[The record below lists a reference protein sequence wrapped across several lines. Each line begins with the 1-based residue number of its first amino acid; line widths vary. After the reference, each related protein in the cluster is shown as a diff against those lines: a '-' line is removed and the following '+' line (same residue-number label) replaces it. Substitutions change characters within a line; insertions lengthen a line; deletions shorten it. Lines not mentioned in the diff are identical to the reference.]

1 MYRPQ
6 SGGCD
11 PIGTPVTLKHLIR
24 RFAPGF
30 GGALAVLGPAL
41 AQSPGAV
48 GITSCAVPPA
58 LSDIGVALDRSAARV
73 DQGNSLT
80 IIAMGSSSTQGVG
93 ASAPSFSYPSRLQE
107 ELRDRLPALEIQV
120 LNRGIGGQDV
130 PEELKRLD
138 QDVVVEHP
146 DLVIWQVGTNA
157 VLRRDDLAAD
167 KELIR
172 RGVSLMK
179 EDGIDVVLMDL
190 QYARRVLARPAWGEM
205 ERAIGE
211 IAHTNHVGLFH
222 RFEIMQEWDHT
233 QQLAPAA
240 MIGPD
245 GLHMTDASYGCL
257 ASQLAEALA
266 WNWWSHGKI
275 AKSLRQNPDAVSRL
289 SQPATAP
296 LSTAL
301 RPH

>member
-1 MYRPQ
+1 MTHHPAM
-6 SGGCD
+6 
-11 PIGTPVTLKHLIR
+11 R
-24 RFAPGF
+24 RFAAAFAGV
-30 GGALAVLGPAL
+30 LASLGPAL
-41 AQSPGAV
+41 AEQPETV
-48 GITSCAVPPA
+48 GVPSCAVSPA
-58 LSDIGVALDRSAARV
+58 LSGIGVALDRSVGRI
-73 DQGNSLT
+73 DQGGPL
-80 IIAMGSSSTQGVG
+80 IIVAMGSSSTLGVG
-93 ASAPSFSYPSRLQE
+93 ASAPSMSYPSRLE
-107 ELRDRLPALEIQV
+107 GELRDRFPGLEIRV

-130 PEELKRLD
+130 GEELNRLD
-138 QDVVVEHP
+138 RDVVAEHP

-167 KELIR
+167 EQLIR
-172 RGVSLMK
+172 RGVSSMK
-179 EDGIDVVLMDL
+179 ENGIDIVLMDL

-205 ERAIGE
+205 ERVIGE
-211 IAHTNHVGLFH
+211 IAHSNHVGLFR

-257 ASQLAEALA
+257 ASQLGEALA

-275 AKSLRQNPDAVSRL
+275 AKSLRQNPDTVSRL

>member
-1 MYRPQ
+1 MTHHPAM
-6 SGGCD
+6 
-11 PIGTPVTLKHLIR
+11 R
-24 RFAPGF
+24 RFA
-30 GGALAVLGPAL
+30 GALAGVLASLGPAL
-41 AQSPGAV
+41 AEQPETV
-48 GITSCAVPPA
+48 GVPSCAVSPA
-58 LSDIGVALDRSAARV
+58 LSGIGVALDRSVGRI
-73 DQGNSLT
+73 DQGGPL
-80 IIAMGSSSTQGVG
+80 IIVAMGSSSTLGVG
-93 ASAPSFSYPSRLQE
+93 ASAPSMSYPSRLE
-107 ELRDRLPALEIQV
+107 GELRDRFPGLEIRV

-130 PEELKRLD
+130 GEELNRLD
-138 QDVVVEHP
+138 RDVVAEHP

-167 KELIR
+167 EQLIR
-172 RGVSLMK
+172 RGVSSMK
-179 EDGIDVVLMDL
+179 ENGIDIVLMDL

-205 ERAIGE
+205 ERVIGE
-211 IAHTNHVGLFH
+211 IAHSNHVGLFR

-257 ASQLAEALA
+257 ASQLGEALA

-275 AKSLRQNPDAVSRL
+275 AKSLRQNPDTVSRL

>member
-1 MYRPQ
+1 
-6 SGGCD
+6 
-11 PIGTPVTLKHLIR
+11 LII
-24 RFAPGF
+24 
-30 GGALAVLGPAL
+30 V
-41 AQSPGAV
+41 
-48 GITSCAVPPA
+48 
-58 LSDIGVALDRSAARV
+58 
-73 DQGNSLT
+73 
-80 IIAMGSSSTQGVG
+80 AMGSSSTLGVG
-93 ASAPSFSYPSRLQE
+93 ASAPSMSYPSRLE
-107 ELRDRLPALEIQV
+107 GELRDRFPGLEIRV

-130 PEELKRLD
+130 GEELNRLD
-138 QDVVVEHP
+138 RDVVAEHP

-167 KELIR
+167 EQLIR
-172 RGVSLMK
+172 RGVSSMK
-179 EDGIDVVLMDL
+179 ENGIDIVLMDL

-205 ERAIGE
+205 ERVIGE
-211 IAHTNHVGLFH
+211 IAHSNHVGLFR

-257 ASQLAEALA
+257 ASQLGEALA

-275 AKSLRQNPDAVSRL
+275 AKSLRQNPDTVSRL

>member
-1 MYRPQ
+1 MHHR
-6 SGGCD
+6 SMGR
-11 PIGTPVTLKHLIR
+11 LASA
-24 RFAPGF
+24 FA
-30 GGALAVLGPAL
+30 AMVAVAGPAL
-41 AQSPGAV
+41 AEPPGTN
-48 GITSCAVPPA
+48 GIPSCAVPPA
-58 LSDIGVALDRSAARV
+58 LSAIGATLDRSATRLG
-73 DQGNSLT
+73 QRRPLT
-80 IIAMGSSSTQGVG
+80 IVAMGSSSTLGVG
-93 ASAPSFSYPSRLQE
+93 ASAPAMSYPSRLE
-107 ELRDRLPALEIQV
+107 GELRDRFPAVEIRV

-130 PEELKRLD
+130 GEELNRLD
-138 QDVVVEHP
+138 RDVVAEHP

-157 VLRRDDLAAD
+157 VLRRDDLTAD
-167 KELIR
+167 EQLIR

-190 QYARRVLARPAWGEM
+190 QYARRILARPAWGEM
-205 ERAIGE
+205 ERVIGE
-211 IAHTNHVGLFH
+211 IAHSNQVGLFR

-257 ASQLAEALA
+257 ANQLAEALA
-266 WNWWSHGKI
+266 WNWWLHGKI
-275 AKSLRQNPDAVSRL
+275 AKSLHRPDAVSRV

-301 RPH
+301 GPH

>member
-1 MYRPQ
+1 MTHHPA
-6 SGGCD
+6 
-11 PIGTPVTLKHLIR
+11 LR
-24 RFAPGF
+24 RFAA
-30 GGALAVLGPAL
+30 ALAGVLASLGPAL
-41 AQSPGAV
+41 AEQPETV
-48 GITSCAVPPA
+48 GVPSCAVSPA
-58 LSDIGVALDRSAARV
+58 LSGIGVALDRSVGRI
-73 DQGNSLT
+73 DQGGPL
-80 IIAMGSSSTQGVG
+80 IIVAMGSSSTLGVG
-93 ASAPSFSYPSRLQE
+93 ASAPSMSYPSRLE
-107 ELRDRLPALEIQV
+107 GELRDRFPGLEIRV

-130 PEELKRLD
+130 GEELNRLD
-138 QDVVVEHP
+138 RDVVAEHP

-167 KELIR
+167 EQLIR
-172 RGVSLMK
+172 RGVSSMK
-179 EDGIDVVLMDL
+179 ENGIDIVLMDL

-205 ERAIGE
+205 ERVIGE
-211 IAHTNHVGLFH
+211 IAHSNHVGLFR

-257 ASQLAEALA
+257 ASQLGEALA

-275 AKSLRQNPDAVSRL
+275 AKSLRQNPDTVSRL